1 MKKTLLGLML
11 SVSLL
16 AGAAIN
22 ASAADDPQT
31 SNGHV
36 AFTGGDI
43 NIDNG
48 NTAIESADLEFDS
61 HQISKSDAGVYNNT
75 NGKAKVAVQ
84 DLRGNPT
91 GWSLSVAQGQQFHT
105 GDGQELENAVITL
118 QSDFLGDESSSI
130 GDLAPTV
137 TDELAL
143 TPGTKGSDGTVQN
156 GPSQVLM
163 SADNGKGNG
172 TSTASIIGSR
182 LNVPTKSARV
192 ATDYSTTLTWELA
205 ATPANE

>member
-22 ASAADDPQT
+22 ASAADDPQI

-48 NTAIESADLEFDS
+48 NTSVTSADLEFDT
-61 HQISKSDAGVYNNT
+61 HKISKEDTGIYTNT
-75 NGKAKVAVQ
+75 NGDAKVAVQ

-91 GWSLSVAQGQQFHT
+91 GWSLSVAQGAQFAT
-105 GDGQELENAVITL
+105 ADGQELENAVISL
-118 QSDFLGDESSSI
+118 HGEFDDRASSSI
-130 GDLAPTV
+130 GELAPTV
-137 TDELAL
+137 DDQLVL
-143 TPGTKGSDGTVQN
+143 TPGTKGSDGTTQN

-163 SADNGKGNG
+163 SAEKGKGNG
-172 TSTASIIGSR
+172 TSIAKIAGSR
-182 LNVPTKSARV
+182 LTVPEQSARV